1 MKRNAIK
8 KLFTLND
15 VHVNSAEVEYEGFF
29 NKALINKQGAT
40 TDMHTCLINEK
51 CTHYS
56 ISEHPRQISRRLCT
70 LHSFTVVFSR

>member
-40 TDMHTCLINEK
+40 TDMPGK
-51 CTHYS
+51 
-56 ISEHPRQISRRLCT
+56 
-70 LHSFTVVFSR
+70 